1 MTTVYKAAYISLHVR
16 QSNRAAIGLYRD
28 TLGFT
33 VDKIEPKYCESF
45 CLRCFSLFSIRQT
58 GDIRGLVRLRWGRCV
73 GYAFRF
79 EALIYLFLVLG
90 LWQVCEPC
98 GRITSR

>member
-45 CLRCFSLFSIRQT
+45 CLRCFSFFLGKRVTFVDWSDYD
-58 GDIRGLVRLRWGRCV
+58 GEDAWAMRLD
-73 GYAFRF
+73 
-79 EALIYLFLVLG
+79 LK
-90 LWQVCEPC
+90 P
-98 GRITSR
+98 